1 MAFWNKKQQQPK
13 TQPKSVANE
22 SRTPKPVEVKK
33 ATKEYIRACKEFETT
48 RIGEIKRS
56 RQMAWYVAM
65 GAVLVAIAEA
75 IAIAGL
81 TPLKETRPYVIR
93 VDNNTGATDIVTML
107 ENGKESQ
114 SDVVARYF
122 AGLYVTKLE
131 SYDWYTIQSQYNDVM
146 MFSDSNTKNQIKN
159 RFAKPDAPHKVYK
172 ENSRIEV
179 KIHSIS
185 KIGDDLLQIRF
196 VKSLMPMNG
205 GSYDPT
211 TGQTTPEPQ
220 DKKYIAT
227 LAYEYINVPTLDDVR
242 RVNPL
247 GFTVKSYQVNEDSG
261 F

>member
-1 MAFWNKKQQQPK
+1 MAFWNKNQGDSKQK
-13 TQPKSVANE
+13 VAKPAPNTPITPNE
-22 SRTPKPVEVKK
+22 TKK
-33 ATKEYIRACKEFETT
+33 ATKAFIEASRQFEST
-48 RIGEIKRS
+48 RIKDIKRS

-65 GAVLVAIAEA
+65 GAVVVAIAEA

-107 ENGKESQ
+107 ENSKENQ
-114 SDVVARYF
+114 SDVVSRYF

-159 RFAKPDAPHKVYK
+159 RFAKPDAPHKLYK
-172 ENSRIEV
+172 ESSRIEV

>member
-1 MAFWNKKQQQPK
+1 MAFWNKNKEQGVP
-13 TQPKSVANE
+13 
-22 SRTPKPVEVKK
+22 SREDLGENPTPVEVKK
-33 ATKEYIRACKEFETT
+33 ATKAFIQASKAFETT
-48 RIGEIKRS
+48 RISEIKRS
-56 RQMAWYVAM
+56 RTIAWYVAL

-75 IAIAGL
+75 VAIAGL
-81 TPLKETRPYVIR
+81 TPLKETKPYVIR

-107 ENGKESQ
+107 ENGKETQ

-131 SYDWYTIQSQYNDVM
+131 SYDWYTIQNQYDDVM
-146 MFSDSNTKNQIKN
+146 LFSDSNVKNQIKN
-159 RFAKPDAPHKVYK
+159 RFKQPDAPHKLYK
-172 ENSRIEV
+172 ENNRIEV

-185 KIGDDLLQIRF
+185 KIGDNLLQIRF
-196 VKSLMPMNG
+196 VKSLVPTNG
-205 GSYDPT
+205 GSYDPVT
-211 TGQTTPEPQ
+211 NQTSPASI

-227 LAYEYINVPTLDDVR
+227 LAYEYVNVPTLDDIR